1 MLMKIFIEPVL
12 LIEELSDSE
21 ILLAS
26 DPSGEDPW
34 GDDIFDDSGS

>member
-1 MLMKIFIEPVL
+1 MKIFVEPL
-12 LIEELSDSE
+12 ILIEELSDKD

-34 GDDIFDDSGS
+34 GDDVFDD